1 LFIAAAGDTFGG
13 SMHVECGNCG
23 ASMQLEPHLRTAN
36 CPYCASPSVVERGPA
51 HDRPAPTF
59 TLGFTVAHEG
69 ARTAVRH
76 WQKSRGIF
84 THSGLKGAQIEDIKG
99 LYVPA
104 YLYSA
109 VAHADYQAEIGENYQ
124 ETETYTTTDSK
135 GNLVTR
141 TRTVTKTE
149 WRHLQGRHSS
159 YVLDVLV
166 TASRGVNN
174 AELELVEPFDYKTL
188 RRYTPAILSGWI
200 AEDPTMTQAE
210 CIALARQETMDKV
223 SAELTK
229 FMPGDSHRS
238 LNQRTYLER
247 ETIDLVHVPVWVLA
261 ARYDAKKPPVR
272 VLVNGQTSKVWGKA
286 PLSWIK
292 ITLAVLAVVLPVA
305 ALIIW
310 SSLTADS
317 RPTPAPTPQR
327 PAPAPTT
334 PATTPVTPAKPA
346 TPVKPGTPAKPGAA
360 PPQKAPAVTPGKP
373 TGAPTKPP
381 PGAAPTSGATGG
393 TKK

>member
-1 LFIAAAGDTFGG
+1 
-13 SMHVECGNCG
+13 MHVECGNCG

-51 HDRPAPTF
+51 QDRPVPTF

-124 ETETYTTTDSK
+124 ETETYMTTDSK
-135 GNLVTR
+135 GNSVMR

-261 ARYDAKKPPVR
+261 ARYDAKKAPVR

-292 ITLAVLAVVLPVA
+292 IVLAVLAVVLPVA

-317 RPTPAPTPQR
+317 RPPPQR
-327 PAPAPTT
+327 PPPVPTT
-334 PATTPVTPAKPA
+334 PATPVTPVIPAKPG
-346 TPVKPGTPAKPGAA
+346 TPVKPTTPTKPGGAA
-360 PPQKAPAVTPGKP
+360 TQKAPAVTPGKP
-373 TGAPTKPP
+373 APAPGKPAPGAPT
-381 PGAAPTSGATGG
+381 GAATGG